1 MSNVKIPMSN
11 GRGGRVEDSRGKI
24 QGSMLKRG
32 ATQGDCLAN
41 PSTLSL
47 FSPFTLAKC
56 ETSWALHRVINL
68 MAHGLHNW
76 ALSRVF
82 PEVYRSLEL
91 GNLGSSNSPKLR
103 DVARQPPPCALQICR
118 QFDNT
123 LPDARAGRRLASAQ
137 HFAHG
142 AYKIR
147 EIREIRGSDQHPDF
161 SNFSYFSHPGRT
173 TDGTARLVAAT
184 KSS

>member
-1 MSNVKIPMSN
+1 LTRSSGPGLTDRGKPAYEIPPCRATKSGSVEGANAESRKREAGGMSNVKIPMSN

-82 PEVYRSLEL
+82 PEFFRTWEL
-91 GNLGSSNSPKLR
+91 GNLGTWDLQIHPNFGTLR
-103 DVARQPPPCALQICR
+103 DNPPLC
-118 QFDNT
+118 
-123 LPDARAGRRLASAQ
+123 
-137 HFAHG
+137 FA
-142 AYKIR
+142 
-147 EIREIRGSDQHPDF
+147 
-161 SNFSYFSHPGRT
+161 N
-173 TDGTARLVAAT
+173 L
-184 KSS
+184 SSI